1 MFPVLVADESLKAK
15 QEVFAL
21 RIIGAE
27 KAWPLSAFKN
37 GRVINDRAG
46 VIALVVIGDADTRTV
61 RAYRSGGRTFQR
73 AGDDLDQVSHE
84 GVLWRVDEDALRSSS
99 GESLARLPGHLAYWF
114 AWDNYLGDA
123 ELFQIGS
130 EVP

>member
-1 MFPVLVADESLKAK
+1 M
-15 QEVFAL
+15 
-21 RIIGAE
+21 
-27 KAWPLSAFKN
+27 
-37 GRVINDRAG
+37 INDQAG
-46 VIALVVIGDADTRTV
+46 VVQLVVIGDADTRTV

-73 AGDDLDQVSHE
+73 VGNDLSQVSNQ

-123 ELFQIGS
+123 EVFQIRS
-130 EVP
+130 DAP